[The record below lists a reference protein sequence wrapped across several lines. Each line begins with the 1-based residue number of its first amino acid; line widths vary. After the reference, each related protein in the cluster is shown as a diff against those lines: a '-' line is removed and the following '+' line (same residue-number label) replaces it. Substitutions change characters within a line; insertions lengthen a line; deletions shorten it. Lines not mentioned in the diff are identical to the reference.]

1 MDQLTSAALNQVT
14 REDAGHVLALLARQF
29 GDLDL
34 ADEAVQDA
42 LAEATVSWTE
52 RGIPD
57 NPAGWLMTV
66 ARHKAIDRLRRAT
79 SARRR
84 TLASAPELLGDGIA
98 PDQVADGGEV
108 LIVDTKEV
116 GDEHLRLILLCCHPA
131 LDRDS
136 QVALTLRLV
145 GGLRTPEIAAA
156 FLVPPSTLA
165 QRIVRAKRKIRDA
178 RIPLSI
184 PVDLDHRIDAVLG
197 VLYLVFNESYLARGG
212 GEQVVRIDLG
222 VEALRLTRLLD
233 GLVPGNPEIE
243 GLIALMLFHRAREDS
258 RVDHFGDLV
267 LLDDQDRSRWTLADI
282 ERANAVLA
290 TAMARMRP
298 GQYQIQAVIAAYH
311 ANARTAADTD
321 WPAIVALYQQLSQ
334 MTRSPV
340 IALNHA
346 VAVAAAD
353 GPHTG
358 LALIDQLTGLDGYHL
373 YHAARAELLLRM
385 GNNELA
391 REAFTRAM
399 TLTDNLAEQRHLA
412 RRTALCA
419 PPANPSPER

>member
-1 MDQLTSAALNQVT
+1 M
-14 REDAGHVLALLARQF
+14 
-29 GDLDL
+29 
-34 ADEAVQDA
+34 
-42 LAEATVSWTE
+42 
-52 RGIPD
+52 
-57 NPAGWLMTV
+57 
-66 ARHKAIDRLRRAT
+66 
-79 SARRR
+79 
-84 TLASAPELLGDGIA
+84 
-98 PDQVADGGEV
+98 
-108 LIVDTKEV
+108 
-116 GDEHLRLILLCCHPA
+116 
-131 LDRDS
+131 
-136 QVALTLRLV
+136 
-145 GGLRTPEIAAA
+145 
-156 FLVPPSTLA
+156 
-165 QRIVRAKRKIRDA
+165 RAKRKIRDA

-184 PVDLDHRIDAVLG
+184 PVDLDHRIGAV
-197 VLYLVFNESYLARGG
+197 
-212 GEQVVRIDLG
+212 
-222 VEALRLTRLLD
+222 
-233 GLVPGNPEIE
+233 
-243 GLIALMLFHRAREDS
+243 
-258 RVDHFGDLV
+258 
-267 LLDDQDRSRWTLADI
+267 
-282 ERANAVLA
+282 
-290 TAMARMRP
+290 
-298 GQYQIQAVIAAYH
+298 
-311 ANARTAADTD
+311 ADTD